1 MGERLEILE
10 FKRRLNTN
18 KDKFKNQ
25 LQFVCDLFSVDG
37 DKYIKRYGYLGEEMV
52 DTFIKMEELKH
63 KLNDLDYKC
72 ENLKTELIVD
82 NNIDI
87 KERIK
92 DMVGRERILDEL
104 YRGGFLSSDLWEVIK
119 TFFWNDRSKV
129 KYELPQ
135 WKQFLV
141 YNYR

>member
-1 MGERLEILE
+1 MGERLEVLE

-25 LQFVCDLFSVDG
+25 LQYVCDLFSVDG
-37 DKYIKRYGYLGEEMV
+37 DKYIKRYGYLSEEMV
-52 DTFIKMEELKH
+52 KTFIQMEELKH

-72 ENLKTELIVD
+72 EKLKSDIIVE

-92 DMVGRERILDEL
+92 DMMGRERILDEL
-104 YRGGFLSSDLWEVIK
+104 YKGGFLSSDLWEIIK
-119 TFFWNDRSKV
+119 TFFWNDRSRI
-129 KYELPQ
+129 KYDLP
-135 WKQFLV
+135 KGK
-141 YNYR
+141 

>member
-1 MGERLEILE
+1 MYKINMGERLEILE

-119 TFFWNDRSKV
+119 TFFWNDRSKI
-129 KYELPQ
+129 KYELPK
-135 WKQFLV
+135 WK
-141 YNYR
+141 

>member
-25 LQFVCDLFSVDG
+25 LQYVCDLFSVDG
-37 DKYIKRYGYLGEEMV
+37 EEYLKRYGYLSEEMV
-52 DTFIKMEELKH
+52 KTFVQMEELKH

-72 ENLKTELIVD
+72 EKLKSDIIVE

-92 DMVGRERILDEL
+92 DMMGRERILMN
-104 YRGGFLSSDLWEVIK
+104 YIK
-119 TFFWNDRSKV
+119 VDF
-129 KYELPQ
+129 
-135 WKQFLV
+135 
-141 YNYR
+141 

>member
-63 KLNDLDYKC
+63 KLNDLDFKC

>member
-104 YRGGFLSSDLWEVIK
+104 YRGGFLRSDLWEVIK
-119 TFFWNDRSKV
+119 TFFWNDRSKI
-129 KYELPQ
+129 KYELPK
-135 WKQFLV
+135 WK
-141 YNYR
+141 

>member
-119 TFFWNDRSKV
+119 TFFWNDRSKI
-129 KYELPQ
+129 KYELPK